1 MYKSYYRNKL
11 AKRSIGASE
20 LRGYL
25 GDMEVVEKEVEFWGK
40 GKGEVGERRR
50 GLQRSPLCSFH
61 SNSSFSID
69 SRLLTFDSFCRVC

>member
-1 MYKSYYRNKL
+1 M
-11 AKRSIGASE
+11 AERSIGASE
-20 LRGYL
+20 FRGYL
-25 GDMEVVEKEVEFWGK
+25 GNMAVVVKEVEFWAE
-40 GKGEVGERRR
+40 GKGEVGEMRR